1 MPVGGA
7 IFTDARSVR
16 FTGRDEDWPVPACSF
31 SASDDDVFM
40 SPNRPP
46 LRRTVT
52 AILVVATLVGFV
64 SVFAVWA
71 KRQLLETSTYTETST
86 KLLEDEDIRNAV
98 AGFLVDELY
107 ANVDVQ
113 GELAKRLPPQVKPLA
128 GPAAGGLRQLA
139 NRAALI
145 ALERPRVQQAW
156 AKANENAHAELLNLI
171 EGGGAVVS
179 TQGGDVTLDL
189 EALVSRIGSQAGI
202 DVAGKL
208 PPDAGQLKIVSSD
221 QISFVQDLVN
231 LLRKLALI
239 LPLAA
244 LALYGLAIYLAKGR
258 RRETLRTVGFCFVGI
273 GIAVVAARSMAG
285 NYVVGALTTTAAVE
299 PAANSAWDI
308 LTSLLEG
315 IGVAMIGYGV
325 VIVLGAWLAG
335 PGSAARELRRTL
347 TPGLRE
353 RRIAYAALAVILL
366 LVFWWAPTQG
376 TERLIPSLA
385 LIALTIAGLEALRL
399 QALRD
404 FPNETWQPG
413 GVRAAL
419 SGARDRLRREPSAS
433 VPPERTRLEE
443 LERLT
448 RLRDAGTLDAEEFER
463 EKRRIL
469 GSG

>member
-1 MPVGGA
+1 MNP
-7 IFTDARSVR
+7 D
-16 FTGRDEDWPVPACSF
+16 
-31 SASDDDVFM
+31 
-40 SPNRPP
+40 RPR
-46 LRRTVT
+46 LRRTVA

-86 KLLEDEDIRNAV
+86 KLLENEDIRTAV

-113 GELAKRLPPQVKPLA
+113 AQLAKRLPPQLKPLA

-139 NRAALI
+139 DRAAI
-145 ALERPRVQQAW
+145 TALERPRVQQAW
-156 AKANENAHAELLNLI
+156 AKANENAHATLLNLI
-171 EGGGAVVS
+171 EGGGSVVS

-189 EALVSRIGSQAGI
+189 GTLVARIGAQAGI

-208 PPDAGQLKIVSSD
+208 PPDVGQLEIVSSD
-221 QISFVQDLVN
+221 QITFVQDLVN
-231 LLRKLALI
+231 LLQKLALI

-244 LALYGLAIYLAKGR
+244 LALYGLAIYLAKDR
-258 RRETLRTVGFCFVGI
+258 RRETLRTVGFCFIGI
-273 GIAVVAARSMAG
+273 GIAVVAGRSMAG
-285 NYVVGALTTTAAVE
+285 NYVVGALTTTATVE

-335 PGSAARELRRTL
+335 PGSAGRELRRTL

-404 FPNETWQPG
+404 FPNETGQPG

-419 SGARDRLRREPSAS
+419 SGARDRLRREPSAGL
-433 VPPERTRLEE
+433 PPERTRLEE

-469 GSG
+469 GSA

>member
-1 MPVGGA
+1 VNP
-7 IFTDARSVR
+7 D
-16 FTGRDEDWPVPACSF
+16 
-31 SASDDDVFM
+31 
-40 SPNRPP
+40 RPR
-46 LRRTVT
+46 LRRTVA

-86 KLLEDEDIRNAV
+86 KLLENEDIRTAV

-113 GELAKRLPPQVKPLA
+113 AQLAKRLPPQLKPLA

-139 NRAALI
+139 DRAAI
-145 ALERPRVQQAW
+145 TALERPRVQQAW
-156 AKANENAHAELLNLI
+156 AKANENAHATLLNLI
-171 EGGGAVVS
+171 EGGGSVVS

-189 EALVSRIGSQAGI
+189 GTLVARIGAQAGI

-208 PPDAGQLKIVSSD
+208 PPDVGQLEIVSSD
-221 QISFVQDLVN
+221 QITFVQDLVN
-231 LLRKLALI
+231 LLQKLALI

-244 LALYGLAIYLAKGR
+244 LALYGLAIYLAKDR
-258 RRETLRTVGFCFVGI
+258 RRETLRTVGFCFIGI
-273 GIAVVAARSMAG
+273 GIAVVAGRSMAG
-285 NYVVGALTTTAAVE
+285 NYVVGALTTTATVE
-299 PAANSAWDI
+299 PAANSAWNI
-308 LTSLLEG
+308 LTSLLQG

-325 VIVLGAWLAG
+325 VVVLSAWLAG
-335 PGSAARELRRTL
+335 PGAAARELRRTI

-366 LVFWWAPTQG
+366 LVFWWAPTEG
-376 TERLIPSLA
+376 TQRLGPSLV
-385 LIALTIAGLEALRL
+385 LIALAIAGLEALRL

-404 FPNETWQPG
+404 FPDETWQPG

-419 SGARDRLRREPSAS
+419 SGTRDRLRRQPTAS
-433 VPPERTRLEE
+433 VPPQTARLEE

-448 RLRDAGTLDAEEFER
+448 KLRDAGALDAEEFEQ

-469 GSG
+469 GSA

>member
-1 MPVGGA
+1 
-7 IFTDARSVR
+7 
-16 FTGRDEDWPVPACSF
+16 
-31 SASDDDVFM
+31 M
-40 SPNRPP
+40 SPDRPR

-86 KLLEDEDIRNAV
+86 KLLEDEDIRTAV
-98 AGFLVDELY
+98 GGFLVDELY

-113 GELAKRLPPQVKPLA
+113 GELAKRLPPQAKPLA

-139 NRAALI
+139 NRAALV
-145 ALERPRVQQAW
+145 ALEHPRVQQAW
-156 AKANENAHAELLNLI
+156 ANANEKAHAELLNLI

-189 EALVSRIGSQAGI
+189 EALVARVGSQAGI

-208 PPDAGQLKIVSSD
+208 PPDAGQLEIVSSD
-221 QISFVQDLVN
+221 QITFVQDLVN

-258 RRETLRTVGFCFVGI
+258 RRETLRAVGFCFVGI
-273 GIAVVAARSMAG
+273 GIAVVAVRSMAG
-285 NYVVGALTTTAAVE
+285 NYVVDSLTTTAAAE
-299 PAANSAWDI
+299 PAASSAWDI

-335 PGSAARELRRTL
+335 PGSAGRELRRTL

-353 RRIAYAALAVILL
+353 RRIAYAALAVIWL

-419 SGARDRLRREPSAS
+419 SGARDRLGRQPSAA
-433 VPPERTRLEE
+433 VPPERTRLED

>member
-1 MPVGGA
+1 VNP
-7 IFTDARSVR
+7 D
-16 FTGRDEDWPVPACSF
+16 
-31 SASDDDVFM
+31 
-40 SPNRPP
+40 RPR
-46 LRRTVT
+46 LRRTVA

-86 KLLEDEDIRNAV
+86 KLLEDEDIRTAV

-113 GELAKRLPPQVKPLA
+113 AQLAKRLPPQLKPLA

-139 NRAALI
+139 DRAAVT

-156 AKANENAHAELLNLI
+156 AKANENAHAALLNLI

-189 EALVSRIGSQAGI
+189 GTLVARIGAQAGI
-202 DVAGKL
+202 NVAGKL
-208 PPDAGQLKIVSSD
+208 PPDVGQLEIVSSD
-221 QISFVQDLVN
+221 QITFVQDLVD
-231 LLRKLALI
+231 LLQKLALI

-258 RRETLRTVGFCFVGI
+258 RRETLRTVGFCFIGI
-273 GIAVVAARSMAG
+273 GIAVIAGRSLAG
-285 NYVVGALTTTAAVE
+285 NYVVGALTTTATVE
-299 PAANSAWDI
+299 PAASSAWDI
-308 LTSLLEG
+308 LTSLLQG

-325 VIVLGAWLAG
+325 VVVLSAWLAG
-335 PGSAARELRRTL
+335 PGAAARELRRTI

-376 TERLIPSLA
+376 TERLIPSLL
-385 LIALTIAGLEALRL
+385 LIALAIAGLEALRL

-404 FPNETWQPG
+404 FPDETWQPG

-419 SGARDRLRREPSAS
+419 SGARDRLRRQPTPT
-433 VPPERTRLEE
+433 VPPEKGRLED

-448 RLRDAGTLDAEEFER
+448 RLRDAGTLDAEEFAE

-469 GSG
+469 GSA

>member
-1 MPVGGA
+1 
-7 IFTDARSVR
+7 
-16 FTGRDEDWPVPACSF
+16 
-31 SASDDDVFM
+31 M
-40 SPNRPP
+40 SPDRPP

-98 AGFLVDELY
+98 GGFLVDELY

-156 AKANENAHAELLNLI
+156 AKANENAHAALLNLI

-189 EALVSRIGSQAGI
+189 EALVARIGAQAGI

-208 PPDAGQLKIVSSD
+208 PPDAGQLEIVSSD
-221 QISFVQDLVN
+221 QITFVQDLVN

-285 NYVVGALTTTAAVE
+285 NYVVDSLTTTAAVE

-353 RRIAYAALAVILL
+353 RRVAYAALAVILL

-419 SGARDRLRREPSAS
+419 SGARDRLRREPS
-433 VPPERTRLEE
+433 VGLPPERTRLEE

-448 RLRDAGTLDAEEFER
+448 RLRDAGTLDADEFER

>member
-1 MPVGGA
+1 
-7 IFTDARSVR
+7 
-16 FTGRDEDWPVPACSF
+16 
-31 SASDDDVFM
+31 M
-40 SPNRPP
+40 SPDRPT

-86 KLLEDEDIRNAV
+86 KMLENEDIRTAV

-113 GELAKRLPPQVKPLA
+113 AELAKRLPPQLKPLA

-139 NRAALI
+139 DRAAI
-145 ALERPRVQQAW
+145 TALERPRVQQAW
-156 AKANENAHAELLNLI
+156 AKANENAHATLLNLI
-171 EGGGAVVS
+171 KGGGPVVS

-189 EALVSRIGSQAGI
+189 GTLVARIGAQAGI

-208 PPDAGQLKIVSSD
+208 PPDVGQLEIVSSD
-221 QISFVQDLVN
+221 QITFVQDLVN
-231 LLRKLALI
+231 LLQKLALI

-258 RRETLRTVGFCFVGI
+258 RRETLRTVGFCFIGI
-273 GIAVVAARSMAG
+273 GIAVVVGRSMAG
-285 NYVVGALTTTAAVE
+285 NYVVGALTTTATVE

-325 VIVLGAWLAG
+325 VIVLSAWLAG
-335 PGSAARELRRTL
+335 PGAAARELRRTI

-376 TERLIPSLA
+376 TQRLIPSLV
-385 LIALTIAGLEALRL
+385 LIALAIAGLEALRL

-419 SGARDRLRREPSAS
+419 SVTRDRLRRGPTAG
-433 VPPERTRLEE
+433 VPPEQTRLEG

-463 EKRRIL
+463 EKRRML
-469 GSG
+469 ESG

>member
-1 MPVGGA
+1 
-7 IFTDARSVR
+7 
-16 FTGRDEDWPVPACSF
+16 
-31 SASDDDVFM
+31 M
-40 SPNRPP
+40 SPTRPP

-86 KLLEDEDIRNAV
+86 KLLEDEDIRTAV

-113 GELAKRLPPQVKPLA
+113 AQLAKRLPPQLKPLA

-139 NRAALI
+139 DRAAVI

-156 AKANENAHAELLNLI
+156 AKANENAHAALLNLI
-171 EGGGAVVS
+171 EGGGTVVS
-179 TQGGDVTLDL
+179 TQGGDVRLDL
-189 EALVSRIGSQAGI
+189 GTLVTRIGSQAGI
-202 DVAGKL
+202 NVAGKI
-208 PPDAGQLKIVSSD
+208 PPDAGELQIVSSD
-221 QISFVQDLVN
+221 EITFVQDLVD
-231 LLRKLALI
+231 LLQKLALI

-258 RRETLRTVGFCFVGI
+258 RRETLRTVGFCFIGI
-273 GIAVVAARSMAG
+273 GIAVVAVRSLAG

-299 PAANSAWDI
+299 PAASSAWDI

-325 VIVLGAWLAG
+325 VVVLAAWLAG
-335 PGSAARELRRTL
+335 PGAAARELRRTI

-353 RRIAYAALAVILL
+353 RRIAYPALAVILL

-376 TERLIPSLA
+376 TQRLIPSLI
-385 LIALTIAGLEALRL
+385 LIALAIAGLEALRL

-419 SGARDRLRREPSAS
+419 SGARDRLRRQPTAGVPSS
-433 VPPERTRLEE
+433 KTRLEE

-448 RLRDAGTLDAEEFER
+448 RLREAGTLDAEEFEQ

-469 GSG
+469 AGA

>member
-1 MPVGGA
+1 VGA

-16 FTGRDEDWPVPACSF
+16 FSGTDEHWPLPACSF
-31 SASDDDVFM
+31 SESDDDAFM
-40 SPNRPP
+40 SPDRPP

-86 KLLEDEDIRNAV
+86 KLLEDEDIRTAV

-156 AKANENAHAELLNLI
+156 ANANENAHAALLTLI

-189 EALVSRIGSQAGI
+189 EALVARIGAQAGI

-208 PPDAGQLKIVSSD
+208 PPDAGQLEIVSSD
-221 QISFVQDLVN
+221 QITFVQDLVN

-244 LALYGLAIYLAKGR
+244 LALYALAIYLAKGR
-258 RRETLRTVGFCFVGI
+258 RRETLRTVGFCFIGI
-273 GIAVVAARSMAG
+273 GIAVVAARSIAG

-335 PGSAARELRRTL
+335 PGSAGRELRRTL

-419 SGARDRLRREPSAS
+419 SGARDRLRREPSAGL
-433 VPPERTRLEE
+433 PPERTRLEE

>member
-1 MPVGGA
+1 
-7 IFTDARSVR
+7 
-16 FTGRDEDWPVPACSF
+16 
-31 SASDDDVFM
+31 M
-40 SPNRPP
+40 SPDRPR

-86 KLLEDEDIRNAV
+86 KLLENEDIRTAV

-107 ANVDVQ
+107 ANVNVQ
-113 GELAKRLPPQVKPLA
+113 AELAKRLPPQAKPLA

-139 NRAALI
+139 DRAAVT
-145 ALERPRVQQAW
+145 ALERPRVQQLW
-156 AKANENAHAELLNLI
+156 AKANENAHAALLNLI
-171 EGGGAVVS
+171 EGGGTVVS
-179 TQGGDVTLDL
+179 TQGGGVTLDL
-189 EALVSRIGSQAGI
+189 GALVTQIGSQAGI
-202 DVAGKL
+202 NVAGKI
-208 PPDAGQLKIVSSD
+208 PPDAGQLEIVKSD
-221 QISFVQDLVN
+221 EITFVQDLVN

-258 RRETLRTVGFCFVGI
+258 RRETLRAVGFCFLGI
-273 GIAVVAARSMAG
+273 GIAVVAARSLAG
-285 NYVVGALTTTAAVE
+285 NYVVGTLTTTAAVE
-299 PAANSAWDI
+299 PAASAAWDI

-315 IGVAMIGYGV
+315 IGFAMIGYGV

-335 PGSAARELRRTL
+335 PGAAARELRRTI

-376 TERLIPSLA
+376 TERLGPSLI
-385 LIALTIAGLEALRL
+385 LIVLAIAGLEALRL

-419 SGARDRLRREPSAS
+419 SGTRDRLRRQPAAG
-433 VPPERTRLEE
+433 VPAETTRLEE

-448 RLRDAGTLDAEEFER
+448 RLREAGTLDAEQFEA

-469 GSG
+469 GSA

>member
-1 MPVGGA
+1 
-7 IFTDARSVR
+7 
-16 FTGRDEDWPVPACSF
+16 
-31 SASDDDVFM
+31 M
-40 SPNRPP
+40 SPDRPP

-86 KLLEDEDIRNAV
+86 KLLEDEDIRTAV
-98 AGFLVDELY
+98 GGFLVDELY

-113 GELAKRLPPQVKPLA
+113 GELAKRLPPQAKPLA

-139 NRAALI
+139 NRAALV
-145 ALERPRVQQAW
+145 ALEHPRVQQAW
-156 AKANENAHAELLNLI
+156 ANANEKAHAELLNLI

-189 EALVSRIGSQAGI
+189 EALVARVGSQAGV

-208 PPDAGQLKIVSSD
+208 PPDAGQLEIVSSD
-221 QISFVQDLVN
+221 QITFAQDLVN

-258 RRETLRTVGFCFVGI
+258 RRETLRAVGFCFVGI
-273 GIAVVAARSMAG
+273 GIAVVAVRSIAG
-285 NYVVGALTTTAAVE
+285 NYVVDSLTTTAAAE
-299 PAANSAWDI
+299 PAASSAWDI
-308 LTSLLEG
+308 LTSLLKG

-335 PGSAARELRRTL
+335 PGSAGRELRRTL

-353 RRIAYAALAVILL
+353 RRIAYAALAVIWL

-419 SGARDRLRREPSAS
+419 SGARDRLGRQPSAG
-433 VPPERTRLEE
+433 VPPERTRLED

>member
-1 MPVGGA
+1 
-7 IFTDARSVR
+7 
-16 FTGRDEDWPVPACSF
+16 
-31 SASDDDVFM
+31 M
-40 SPNRPP
+40 SPNRPY

-52 AILVVATLVGFV
+52 AILVIATLVGFV

-86 KLLEDEDIRNAV
+86 KLLENEDIRTAV

-107 ANVDVQ
+107 SDVDVQ
-113 GELAKRLPPQVKPLA
+113 AELAKRLPPQLKPIA
-128 GPAAGGLRQLA
+128 GPAAGALRQLVD
-139 NRAALI
+139 RAALT
-145 ALERPRVQQAW
+145 ALERPRVQELW
-156 AKANENAHAELLNLI
+156 AKANENAHAALLNLI

-189 EALVSRIGSQAGI
+189 GTLVTKIGSQAGVS
-202 DVAGKL
+202 VAGKI
-208 PPDAGQLKIVSSD
+208 PPDAGQLEIVSSD
-221 QISFVQDLVN
+221 QITFVQDLVN

-244 LALYGLAIYLAKGR
+244 LALYGLGIYLAKGR
-258 RRETLRTVGFCFVGI
+258 RRETLRSVGVCFIGI
-273 GIAVVAARSMAG
+273 GIAVVVGRSLAG

-299 PAANSAWDI
+299 PAASSAWDI

-325 VIVLGAWLAG
+325 VIVLSAWLAG
-335 PGSAARELRRTL
+335 PGAAARELRRTI

-353 RRIAYAALAVILL
+353 RRIAYSALAALLL

-376 TERLIPSLA
+376 TQRLIPSLA
-385 LIALTIAGLEALRL
+385 LIALAIAGLEALRL

-419 SGARDRLRREPSAS
+419 SGARDRVRRQPTAG
-433 VPPERTRLEE
+433 VPPEQARLEG

-469 GSG
+469 GSA

>member
-1 MPVGGA
+1 MNA
-7 IFTDARSVR
+7 D
-16 FTGRDEDWPVPACSF
+16 
-31 SASDDDVFM
+31 
-40 SPNRPP
+40 RPR
-46 LRRTVT
+46 LRRTVA

-86 KLLEDEDIRNAV
+86 KLLENEDIRTAV

-113 GELAKRLPPQVKPLA
+113 AELAKRLPPQLKPLA

-139 NRAALI
+139 DRAAI
-145 ALERPRVQQAW
+145 TALERPRVQQAW
-156 AKANENAHAELLNLI
+156 AKANENAHATLLNLI
-171 EGGGAVVS
+171 EGGGSVVS

-189 EALVSRIGSQAGI
+189 GTLVARIGAQAGI

-208 PPDAGQLKIVSSD
+208 PPDVGQLEIVSSD
-221 QISFVQDLVN
+221 QITFVQDLVN
-231 LLRKLALI
+231 LLQKLALI

-258 RRETLRTVGFCFVGI
+258 RRETLRTVGFCFIGI
-273 GIAVVAARSMAG
+273 GIAVIAGRSLAG
-285 NYVVGALTTTAAVE
+285 NYVVGALTTTATVE

-308 LTSLLEG
+308 LTSLLQG

-325 VIVLGAWLAG
+325 VVILSAWLAG
-335 PGSAARELRRTL
+335 PGAAARELRRTI

-376 TERLIPSLA
+376 TQRLIPSLV
-385 LIALTIAGLEALRL
+385 LIALAIAGLEALRL

-404 FPNETWQPG
+404 FPDETWQPG

-419 SGARDRLRREPSAS
+419 SGTRDRLRRQPTPS
-433 VPPERTRLEE
+433 VPPEKARLED

-448 RLRDAGTLDAEEFER
+448 RLRDAGALDAEEFAE

-469 GSG
+469 GSA

>member
-1 MPVGGA
+1 
-7 IFTDARSVR
+7 
-16 FTGRDEDWPVPACSF
+16 
-31 SASDDDVFM
+31 M
-40 SPNRPP
+40 SPDRPR

-52 AILVVATLVGFV
+52 AILVIATLVGFV

-86 KLLEDEDIRNAV
+86 KLLENEDIRTAV

-113 GELAKRLPPQVKPLA
+113 AEVAKRLPPQLRPLA

-139 NRAALI
+139 DRAALT
-145 ALERPRVQQAW
+145 ALERPRFQQAW
-156 AKANENAHAELLNLI
+156 ANANENAHAALLNLI
-171 EGGGAVVS
+171 EGGGVVVS

-189 EALVSRIGSQAGI
+189 GMLVTRIGSQAGVS
-202 DVAGKL
+202 VAGKI
-208 PPDAGQLKIVSSD
+208 PPDAGQLEIVSSD
-221 QISFVQDLVN
+221 QITFVQDLVD
-231 LLRKLALI
+231 LLQKLALI

-258 RRETLRTVGFCFVGI
+258 RRETLRTVGFCFIGI
-273 GIAVVAARSMAG
+273 GIAVIAGRSLAG

-299 PAANSAWDI
+299 PAASSAWDI

-325 VIVLGAWLAG
+325 VIVLSAWLAG
-335 PGSAARELRRTL
+335 PGAAARELRRTI

-353 RRIAYAALAVILL
+353 RRIAYAALAALLL

-376 TERLIPSLA
+376 TQRLIPSLV
-385 LIALTIAGLEALRL
+385 LIALAIAGLEALRL

-419 SGARDRLRREPSAS
+419 SGARDRLRRGPTA
-433 VPPERTRLEE
+433 VVTPEQARLEG

-463 EKRRIL
+463 EKRRML
-469 GSG
+469 GSA

>member
-1 MPVGGA
+1 
-7 IFTDARSVR
+7 
-16 FTGRDEDWPVPACSF
+16 
-31 SASDDDVFM
+31 M
-40 SPNRPP
+40 SPNRPF

-52 AILVVATLVGFV
+52 AILVIATLVGFV

-86 KLLEDEDIRNAV
+86 KLLENEDIRTAV

-107 ANVDVQ
+107 SDVDVQ
-113 GELAKRLPPQVKPLA
+113 AELAKRLPTQLKPIA
-128 GPAAGGLRQLA
+128 GPAAGALRQLA
-139 NRAALI
+139 DRAALT
-145 ALERPRVQQAW
+145 ALERPRVQELW
-156 AKANENAHAELLNLI
+156 AKANENAHAALLNLI

-189 EALVSRIGSQAGI
+189 GTLVTKIGSQAGVS
-202 DVAGKL
+202 VAGKI
-208 PPDAGQLKIVSSD
+208 PPDAGQLEIVSSD
-221 QISFVQDLVN
+221 QITFVQDLVN

-258 RRETLRTVGFCFVGI
+258 RRETLRSVGVCFIGI
-273 GIAVVAARSMAG
+273 GIAVVVGRSLAG

-299 PAANSAWDI
+299 PAASSAWDI

-325 VIVLGAWLAG
+325 VIVLSAWLAG
-335 PGSAARELRRTL
+335 PGAAARELRRTI

-353 RRIAYAALAVILL
+353 RRIAYAALAALLL

-376 TERLIPSLA
+376 TQRLIPSLV
-385 LIALTIAGLEALRL
+385 LIALAIAGLEALRL

-419 SGARDRLRREPSAS
+419 SGARDRLRRQPTAG
-433 VPPERTRLEE
+433 VPPEQARLEG
-443 LERLT
+443 LERLA

-469 GSG
+469 GSA

>member
-1 MPVGGA
+1 VNP
-7 IFTDARSVR
+7 D
-16 FTGRDEDWPVPACSF
+16 
-31 SASDDDVFM
+31 
-40 SPNRPP
+40 RPR
-46 LRRTVT
+46 LRRTVA

-86 KLLEDEDIRNAV
+86 KLLENEDIRTAV

-113 GELAKRLPPQVKPLA
+113 AQLAKRLPPQLKPLA

-139 NRAALI
+139 DRAAI
-145 ALERPRVQQAW
+145 TALERPRVQQAW
-156 AKANENAHAELLNLI
+156 AKANENAHATLLNLI
-171 EGGGAVVS
+171 EGGGSVVS

-189 EALVSRIGSQAGI
+189 GTLVARIGAQAGI

-208 PPDAGQLKIVSSD
+208 PPDVGQLEIVSSD
-221 QISFVQDLVN
+221 QITFVQDLVN
-231 LLRKLALI
+231 LLQKLALI

-244 LALYGLAIYLAKGR
+244 LALYGLAIYLAKDR
-258 RRETLRTVGFCFVGI
+258 RRETLRTVGFCFIGI
-273 GIAVVAARSMAG
+273 GIAVVAGRSMAG
-285 NYVVGALTTTAAVE
+285 NYVVGALTTTATVE
-299 PAANSAWDI
+299 PAANSAWNI
-308 LTSLLEG
+308 LTSLLQG

-325 VIVLGAWLAG
+325 VVVLSAWLAG
-335 PGSAARELRRTL
+335 PGAAARELRRTI

-376 TERLIPSLA
+376 TQRLGPSLI
-385 LIALTIAGLEALRL
+385 LIALAIAGLEALRL

-404 FPNETWQPG
+404 FPDETWQPG

-419 SGARDRLRREPSAS
+419 SGTRDRLRRQPTAS
-433 VPPERTRLEE
+433 VPPQTARLEE

-448 RLRDAGTLDAEEFER
+448 KLRDAGALDAEEFEQ

-469 GSG
+469 GSA